1 MNKIDQY
8 GRVVNEYGQPMGYN
22 NYYPNWNIPDI
33 KIRPATGIDLVKER
47 IRQTKEKENKHKYLL
62 IRR

>member
-8 GRVVNEYGQPMGYN
+8 GRVVNEYGQLMGYN
-22 NYYPNWNIPDI
+22 NYYPNWNFADI
-33 KIRPATGIDLVKER
+33 KIGPATGIDLPK
-47 IRQTKEKENKHKYLL
+47 TKEKENKYKYLL

>member
-1 MNKIDQY
+1 MKMNKIDQY
-8 GRVVNEYGQPMGYN
+8 GRVINQYGQEMGYN

-33 KIRPATGIDLVKER
+33 KIKPATGIDLP
-47 IRQTKEKENKHKYLL
+47 QTKEKENKYKYLL

>member
-1 MNKIDQY
+1 MNNIDRY
-8 GRVVNEYGQPMGYN
+8 GRVINQYGQEMGYN

-33 KIRPATGIDLVKER
+33 KSNPCSEIDLPKIKE
-47 IRQTKEKENKHKYLL
+47 KEKENKHKYIL

>member
-22 NYYPNWNIPDI
+22 NYYPNWNLPDI
-33 KIRPATGIDLVKER
+33 KIRPATGIDLP
-47 IRQTKEKENKHKYLL
+47 QTEEKENKYKYLL

>member
-8 GRVVNEYGQPMGYN
+8 GRIINEYGQLMGYN
-22 NYYPNWNIPDI
+22 NYPNWCFPDI
-33 KIRPATGIDLVKER
+33 KISPATGIDLP
-47 IRQTKEKENKHKYLL
+47 QTEEKENKYKYLL